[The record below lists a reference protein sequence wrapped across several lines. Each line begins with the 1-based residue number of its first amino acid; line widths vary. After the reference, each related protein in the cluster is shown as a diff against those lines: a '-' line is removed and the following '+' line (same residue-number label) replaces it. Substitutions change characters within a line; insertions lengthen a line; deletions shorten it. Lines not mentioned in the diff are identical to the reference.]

1 MSLNTRN
8 VTQGGQVAFMRLRM
22 FLQINNIMTY
32 WLIMAF
38 VVLTIAILF
47 FRVSTQNIMNGT
59 IYWFSTTLAPL
70 HGRMMNPPTYTI
82 HYYDQELLYTTKQI

>member
-38 VVLTIAILF
+38 GVLTIAILF
-47 FRVSTQNIMNGT
+47 FAS
-59 IYWFSTTLAPL
+59 APK
-70 HGRMMNPPTYTI
+70 I
-82 HYYDQELLYTTKQI
+82 S

>member
-38 VVLTIAILF
+38 GVLTIAILF

-59 IYWFSTTLAPL
+59 IYWFW
-70 HGRMMNPPTYTI
+70 
-82 HYYDQELLYTTKQI
+82 